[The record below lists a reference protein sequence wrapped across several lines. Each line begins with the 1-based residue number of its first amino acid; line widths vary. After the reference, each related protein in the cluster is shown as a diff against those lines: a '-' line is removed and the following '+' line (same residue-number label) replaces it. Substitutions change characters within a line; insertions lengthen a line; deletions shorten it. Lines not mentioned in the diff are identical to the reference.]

1 MGFVVGLLLGVV
13 VGVGLVMVF
22 VRSENAR
29 SKSRGQLVL
38 LVPPPLALVRC
49 LVCFYAA
56 SVVAFARMTI
66 EDSRKLLPAEFYPSW
81 VVFSQRQK
89 FSYFYLLTELFMVP
103 LSPSIDFDLIILT
116 AEMAQP

>member
-22 VRSENAR
+22 VRWENAR

-49 LVCFYAA
+49 LVCFYVLPWNCRCVLA
-56 SVVAFARMTI
+56 SA
-66 EDSRKLLPAEFYPSW
+66 
-81 VVFSQRQK
+81 
-89 FSYFYLLTELFMVP
+89 LFP
-103 LSPSIDFDLIILT
+103 
-116 AEMAQP
+116 